1 MQDKRDAG
9 QDGCRTGGCR
19 IRGMQDT
26 RMQARWD
33 VGKESQI
40 IKIILQYVVIVASPC
55 LLFLRVGNLLIGLF
69 LRVGNLLIGF
79 SSDSLVFCERK
90 SNWLMKKSKLL
101 PSLFCHGRPERIA
114 HGRSF
119 VKSNR
124 SEPLTV
130 TLLFRAT

>member
-55 LLFLRVGNLLIGLF
+55 LLFLRVGNLLIG
-69 LRVGNLLIGF
+69 F
-79 SSDSLVFCERK
+79 SSHSLVFCEGK

-101 PSLFCHGRPERIA
+101 PSLFCHGRPE
-114 HGRSF
+114 
-119 VKSNR
+119 
-124 SEPLTV
+124 
-130 TLLFRAT
+130 

>member
-55 LLFLRVGNLLIGLF
+55 SLFLRVGNLLIGLF

-79 SSDSLVFCERK
+79 SSKSLIFCEQKDR
-90 SNWLMKKSKLL
+90 
-101 PSLFCHGRPERIA
+101 CEQID
-114 HGRSF
+114 HGRSS
-119 VKSNR
+119 VKSHG
-124 SEPLTV
+124 SDLLTV
-130 TLLFRAT
+130 TLF

>member
-1 MQDKRDAG
+1 MHDKMDAGQKGCRIRGMQDKRDAG

-55 LLFLRVGNLLIGLF
+55 SLFLRVGNLLIGLF
-69 LRVGNLLIGF
+69 LREFAHRFFERF
-79 SSDSLVFCERK
+79 SCFL
-90 SNWLMKKSKLL
+90 
-101 PSLFCHGRPERIA
+101 
-114 HGRSF
+114 
-119 VKSNR
+119 
-124 SEPLTV
+124 
-130 TLLFRAT
+130 

>member
-55 LLFLRVGNLLIGLF
+55 SLFLRVGNLLIGLF
-69 LRVGNLLIGF
+69 HRVGNLLIGF
-79 SSDSLVFCERK
+79 LSDSLVFCERK
-90 SNWLMKKSKLL
+90 SNWLMKKS
-101 PSLFCHGRPERIA
+101 
-114 HGRSF
+114 
-119 VKSNR
+119 
-124 SEPLTV
+124 
-130 TLLFRAT
+130 